1 MSTKFR
7 RGRAARAVR
16 NFRLGDNPGRI
27 EELKYHGDMTADESR
42 LHPYAALEGTAL
54 WMQVDQAITELIQN
68 RDLVE
73 ATAHPYV
80 VGYICQKLVEADIVR
95 R

>member
-1 MSTKFR
+1 M
-7 RGRAARAVR
+7 
-16 NFRLGDNPGRI
+16 I
-27 EELKYHGDMTADESR
+27 EKLSYHGDMTADESR
-42 LHPYAALEGTAL
+42 VHPYASLEGTAV

-73 ATAHPYV
+73 TTAHPYV
-80 VGYICQKLVEADIVR
+80 VGYICKKIVEADMVR